1 MTEGIIVAIITGGCA
16 VLGQLFIA
24 LLTRRKDEIKRA
36 VLDERTDQRLQTIE
50 RKLDIHNGYAEK
62 LGDIQADLAALR
74 ARIEEK

>member
-36 VLDERTDQRLQTIE
+36 VLDERTNQRLLIIE
-50 RKLDIHNGYAEK
+50 KKLDIHNGYAEK
-62 LGDIQADLAALR
+62 LGDIQQDLAALR
-74 ARIEEK
+74 AKIEER